1 MFVSLRIMLGM
12 VFSAAM
18 AICGLLTSLRTF
30 EMVDRVNEKLP
41 KEEQFK
47 PLGWHLSKQQNLWRC
62 YKSFYPNGA
71 LLLQVHVLTAFGV
84 VFLLIA
90 AWSFSFFAR

>member
-1 MFVSLRIMLGM
+1 MFGM

-47 PLGWHLSKQQNLWRC
+47 PLGWHLSKQQNLWRS
-62 YKSFYPNGA
+62 YKSLYPNGT
-71 LLLQVHVLTAFGV
+71 LLLQVHVLTAFGAV
-84 VFLLIA
+84 SLLVA
-90 AWSFSFFAR
+90 AWCFSFFAR

>member
-1 MFVSLRIMLGM
+1 MLGM

-30 EMVDRVNEKLP
+30 EIVDRVNEKLP

-47 PLGWHLSKQQNLWRC
+47 ALGWHLSKRQNLWRS
-62 YKSFYPNGA
+62 YKNLYPNGA
-71 LLLQVHVLTAFGV
+71 LLSQVHVLTALGAV
-84 VFLLIA
+84 SLLVA
-90 AWSFSFFAR
+90 AWCFSIFAR